1 MLYPIDRIKGILG
14 ARLDEFAHKQKE
26 LIKSRVQLLCALT
39 VAAYVFSAVVEFILS
54 PKEFRVQEVPVGIA
68 LTLGAAIIVVLTR
81 ASATLRAAKINA
93 YLFLVF
99 ILLLLVKLCFF
110 YTDQATSLDSAYVFM
125 LFLVSMTIPWLPGE
139 ILLIGFLHAAAY
151 SLFYAFVKGYAV
163 PKDSTAFELR
173 DFMGGLMYI
182 AMSLVLCYIVR
193 RKDAIRDAENFVLMK
208 EVEEKNEQIEK
219 ELELAMRIHKT
230 LVPSSISNSKVEVAV
245 SYMPVYYI
253 GGDYAKFHF
262 LDENR
267 LIFIISDVTGHGVP
281 AALLVNRIHAEFE
294 RFAKDGK
301 EPGVL
306 LEELDEFIKED
317 FEGTDMY
324 LSAFCGLLDFNKMK
338 MLYSNHGHPPQ
349 CVYRVRESVIQDL
362 PAQTVMLGLPLKYD
376 GCYQDEIEFERG
388 DRILLFTDGV
398 TETVDPKGD
407 QFGEDG
413 LEGFLR
419 KNHAL
424 SPAVFNQKL
433 LDDLDSFSNGKFRDD
448 IFILHIEV
456 KAGQGQ

>member
-1 MLYPIDRIKGILG
+1 MTYPINIIKDILG
-14 ARLDEFAHKQKE
+14 RHIDEFVEKQKE
-26 LIKSRVQLLCALT
+26 LIKSRVQLLCVLT
-39 VAAYVFSAVVEFILS
+39 VAAYIFSVTVELIIT
-54 PKEFRVQEVPVGIA
+54 PKEFRIQEVPIGMI
-68 LTLGAAIIVVLTR
+68 LILGAVLMIVLTR
-81 ASATLRAAKINA
+81 ASATLRAAKLNA

-99 ILLLLVKLCFF
+99 MLLLLVKLCSF
-110 YTDQATSLDSAYVFM
+110 YADQASGLDSAYVFT

-139 ILLIGFLHAAAY
+139 ILLVGILHAAAY
-151 SLFYAFVKGYAV
+151 SLFYASIKIYAM
-163 PKDSTAFELR
+163 PKDSAAFGLS

-193 RKDAIRDAENFVLMK
+193 RKEAIRDAEDFVLMK
-208 EVEEKNEQIEK
+208 DVEEKNEQIEK

-267 LIFIISDVTGHGVP
+267 LIFMISDVTGHGVP

-306 LEELDEFIKED
+306 LEELDAFIKED

-324 LSAFCGLLDFNKMK
+324 LSAFCGLLDFKKMK

-349 CVYRVRESVIQDL
+349 CIYRVRESIIQDL
-362 PAQTVMLGLPLKYD
+362 PAQTAMLGLPINSD
-376 GCYQDEIEFERG
+376 GSYQDEIELEKG

-419 KNHAL
+419 KNHGL
-424 SPAVFNQKL
+424 SPVVFNQKL
-433 LDDLDSFSNGKFRDD
+433 LDELDIFSNGKFRDD
-448 IFILHIEV
+448 IFILHMEV
-456 KAGQGQ
+456 KAG